1 MQNQYILDVP
11 DLSDKLSGILMRGEI
26 ANLGIITRYFDLKKF
41 VVNKIEE
48 ADVII
53 LNDPY

>member
-26 ANLGIITRYFDLKKF
+26 ANLDIITRYFDLKKF

>member
-26 ANLGIITRYFDLKKF
+26 ADLDIITRYFDLKSLLSTK
-41 VVNKIEE
+41 
-48 ADVII
+48 
-53 LNDPY
+53 